1 MLPDMVFRAA
11 RQTIEAG
18 ETMLIFTD
26 GVTDAR
32 NAQAVAFSDERLL
45 AMLGHAAEAAE
56 MMVARVQAAVAAHAV
71 AADRFDDMTMLA
83 VHRAAAA

>member
-1 MLPDMVFRAA
+1 M
-11 RQTIEAG
+11 
-18 ETMLIFTD
+18 IFTD